1 MSNPS
6 EINEIEE
13 AKPDS
18 MGHSIFRSAWGLGLF
33 AIITAGLIALTQVV
47 TKDRI
52 AEQVKQAR
60 SKALLEIV
68 PIGQF
73 DNDLLDNAF
82 WLKAEGQ
89 LGLKEAS
96 EAFVALSEGRPRY
109 FILPL
114 IAPDGYTGPIRLIM
128 SIDLAGTII
137 GLRVIE
143 HKETPGLGDKID
155 IKKSDWVRLFE
166 GRSLENTDESA
177 WAVKKDGGD
186 FDQMTGAT
194 ITPRAI
200 VNSVYKGLRY
210 FQNHQNEL
218 LLSAGLDTSKQQT
231 QKTTQE
237 QTIKEGVQP

>member
-1 MSNPS
+1 MSDKT
-6 EINEIEE
+6 EISVEE
-13 AKPDS
+13 AKS
-18 MGHSIFRSAWGLGLF
+18 ESLGYSIFRSAWGLSLF
-33 AIITAGLIALTQVV
+33 AIVTAGIIALTQVV

-52 AEQVKQAR
+52 SEQVKQAR

-68 PIGQF
+68 PVGQF

-82 WLKAEGQ
+82 WIKAEDE
-89 LGLKEAS
+89 LGLREAG
-96 EAFVALSEGRPRY
+96 EVFVALKEGLPQY

-114 IAPDGYTGPIRLIM
+114 VAPDGYTGPIRLIM
-128 SIDLAGTII
+128 SVDLSGTIF
-137 GLRVIE
+137 GLRVIS

-166 GRSLENTDESA
+166 GRSLDNTEESA

-200 VNSVYKGLRY
+200 VNAVYRALNFFKTN
-210 FQNHQNEL
+210 QQA
-218 LLSAGLDTSKQQT
+218 LLSAAGFETASEV
-231 QKTTQE
+231 QE
-237 QTIKEGVQP
+237 PKGVQQ

>member
-1 MSNPS
+1 MSEPT
-6 EINEIEE
+6 EVNEIEE
-13 AKPDS
+13 LES
-18 MGHSIFRSAWGLGLF
+18 ESLGRSIFRSAWGLSLF

-47 TKDRI
+47 TKERI
-52 AEQVKQAR
+52 VDQIKQAR
-60 SKALLEIV
+60 SKALLQVV

-82 WLKAEGQ
+82 WLEAEEQ
-89 LGLKEAS
+89 LGLKEAG
-96 EAFVALSEGRPRY
+96 EAFVALNDGQPRY

-114 IAPDGYTGPIRLIM
+114 VAPDGYTGPIKLIM
-128 SIDLAGTII
+128 SIDLSGAIV

-166 GRSLENTDESA
+166 GRSLDNTEESA

-200 VNSVYKGLRY
+200 VNAVYKALQF
-210 FQNHQNEL
+210 FQENQSEL
-218 LLSAGLDTSKQQT
+218 LLTAGFGSPKRDQQSN
-231 QKTTQE
+231 Q
-237 QTIKEGVQP
+237 EGVQP

>member
-1 MSNPS
+1 MSDKP
-6 EINEIEE
+6 EISVEE
-13 AKPDS
+13 DTKPES
-18 MGHSIFRSAWGLGLF
+18 LGYSIFRSAWGLSLF
-33 AIITAGLIALTQVV
+33 AIVTAGIIALTQVV

-68 PIGQF
+68 PLGHF
-73 DNDLLDNAF
+73 DNDLLDNVF
-82 WLKAEGQ
+82 WLETEAE
-89 LGLKEAS
+89 LGLKEAG
-96 EAFVALSEGRPRY
+96 EVFVALKDGQPRY

-114 IAPDGYTGPIRLIM
+114 VAPDGYTGPIRLIM
-128 SIDLAGTII
+128 SVDLSGTIL
-137 GLRVIE
+137 GLRVIS

-166 GRSLENTDESA
+166 GRSLDNTEASA

-200 VNSVYKGLRY
+200 VNAVHRALNFFKENQQA
-210 FQNHQNEL
+210 F
-218 LLSAGLDTSKQQT
+218 LSAAGFGAAANSQGQ
-231 QKTTQE
+231 
-237 QTIKEGVQP
+237 EGVQP